1 MKPLFTNK
9 IGRTARLLT
18 GRGSLLPACVL
29 AFLLALLVGFGF
41 GFPSDVLRQRLV
53 QELSVR
59 TGLAVSSDSLELS
72 FPAKLSFD
80 LTIDPHQEQIVPLVF
95 KPLQLQPVW
104 STLFSAGRAAVLS
117 GRFAGGDIAAQLGAD
132 QQLQLDIRGVQLGPL
147 QKPANPYRLDG
158 VLSGTFDARQI
169 SRPGSVDALFSAEV
183 GNLQLFGLERAAGA
197 RQTFAAGD
205 HQGAAAEPGKG
216 RAGRKLCRAER
227 QRHPAA
233 RSKPQA
239 DPAESARDHD
249 PGSHLP
255 RIPETADRI
264 ERRQAQARRQLSVPH
279 RRNPRRSHPQV
290 TRPVSVPATTRHRR
304 GLRIVSMRSI
314 LR

>member
-183 GNLQLFGLERAAGA
+183 GNLQLFGLEPLGLPEPLALGKLSLQGIIKGQRLSLEKVALDGNFAALSGSGTLQLGA
-197 RQTFAAGD
+197 NPRQTRLNLRVIMTPGATFPASLQPLIELSGVKPKPDGSYQFRIAGTL
-205 HQGAAAEPGKG
+205 A
-216 RAGRKLCRAER
+216 
-227 QRHPAA
+227 
-233 RSKPQA
+233 
-239 DPAESARDHD
+239 
-249 PGSHLP
+249 
-255 RIPETADRI
+255 
-264 ERRQAQARRQLSVPH
+264 VP
-279 RRNPRRSHPQV
+279 
-290 TRPVSVPATTRHRR
+290 
-304 GLRIVSMRSI
+304 I